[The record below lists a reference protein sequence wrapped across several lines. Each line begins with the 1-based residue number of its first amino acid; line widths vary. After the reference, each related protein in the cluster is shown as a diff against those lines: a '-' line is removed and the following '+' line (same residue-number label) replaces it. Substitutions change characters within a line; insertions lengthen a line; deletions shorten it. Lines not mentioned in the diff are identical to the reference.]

1 MKVAVAGM
9 GSGGL
14 DDTVSPEFGASL
26 SFTLVDVE
34 DQETLAVEIVVNP
47 KNCVPGTT
55 SRPAR
60 DLVDRGVD
68 AVIAGAFGPEA
79 ILVFSSAGISM
90 YRLQNMP
97 IRNVVKQ
104 FRNLAAD
111 TVRVIGRGTV
121 PTGYATRTYGG
132 GVGLGRRRRT
142 GEGPR

>member
-1 MKVAVAGM
+1 M
-9 GSGGL
+9 GGGGL
-14 DDTVSPEFGASL
+14 DDTVSPEFGASP

-79 ILVFSSAGISM
+79 ILVFSSAV
-90 YRLQNMP
+90 
-97 IRNVVKQ
+97 IRWGSP
-104 FRNLAAD
+104 FLR
-111 TVRVIGRGTV
+111 VRVLSALSLSAPQGCRS
-121 PTGYATRTYGG
+121 
-132 GVGLGRRRRT
+132 
-142 GEGPR
+142 